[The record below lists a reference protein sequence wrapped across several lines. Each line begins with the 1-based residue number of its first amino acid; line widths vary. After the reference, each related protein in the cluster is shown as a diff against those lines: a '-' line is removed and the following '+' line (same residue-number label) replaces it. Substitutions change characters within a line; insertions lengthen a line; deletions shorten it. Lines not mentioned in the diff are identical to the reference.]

1 MLLSST
7 QTFLLARVQ
16 HCQPLSQSK
25 FILKEYNE
33 TSIKRTPSREAHFA
47 CPNRRAC
54 SQASVRLKEF
64 LKVAQCLLTIKF
76 QRLRLWTKD
85 IDLTHQGQFL
95 TPDKQIRT
103 NCS

>member
-1 MLLSST
+1 MKPLLSGHLRD
-7 QTFLLARVQ
+7 LLAR
-16 HCQPLSQSK
+16 LSSLTQ
-25 FILKEYNE
+25 IGEL
-33 TSIKRTPSREAHFA
+33 A
-47 CPNRRAC
+47 C
-54 SQASVRLKEF
+54 RLVSAQKSF
-64 LKVAQCLLTIKF
+64 VKVAQCLLTIKF